1 MDKPAFS
8 VPDESKALTQ
18 NVASSILQAL
28 SSGKY
33 DALFKDAP
41 DKPSDLYQAA
51 QIPPAIPGVRLQN
64 SAPFQ
69 PATVI
74 LPKYPALDRVAHVEG
89 SVSFEIEVDGN
100 GGVRSI
106 AFQSGNPLLRGAV
119 QDAVSRWS
127 FPEAA
132 FNNHIEATIA
142 FALNC
147 PPQQPSRP

>member
-8 VPDESKALTQ
+8 VPDESKALAQ
-18 NVASSILQAL
+18 DVASPILQAL
-28 SSGKY
+28 GSGRY

-51 QIPPAIPGVRLQN
+51 QIPPAMPDVRLQN

-69 PATVI
+69 PATAI
-74 LPKYPALDRVAHVEG
+74 LPKYPALARVVHVEG
-89 SVSFEIEVDGN
+89 SVSVEIEVDGN
-100 GGVRSI
+100 GSVRSI

-132 FNNHIEATIA
+132 FNN
-142 FALNC
+142 
-147 PPQQPSRP
+147 